1 MTKDKQFFDKLAKFR
16 ALLNAMDW
24 SPDGINTH
32 QGYKFLSESKMKG
45 QIGPALVEAG
55 LEWRATYSD
64 VKMLD
69 AVGSMRTHILLT
81 LTVELFD
88 DTGSE
93 TYVAYGTAADSGDK
107 AMSKAQTNALK
118 NVIANNWLVSSFDAE
133 TEGELESKSSS
144 KTFIS
149 QERSEEIKAQ
159 LAKKQAERKAQIEAK
174 LDAATPAPAPA
185 PAPADMTAVQRTA
198 VDKLFNRLKTLD
210 STDLEQYGG
219 MVAIEN
225 EYHATKTSKQAAEYI
240 NKYRGI

>member
-32 QGYKFLSESKMKG
+32 QNYRFLSESKMKG

-144 KTFIS
+144 KTFIP
-149 QERSEEIKAQ
+149 QERSEEIKVQ

-174 LDAATPAPAPA
+174 LDAAVPATPAPAPA
-185 PAPADMTAVQRTA
+185 EMTAVQRTA
-198 VDKLFNRLKTLD
+198 VDKLYNRLKTLD
-210 STDLEQYGG
+210 STDIEQYGG

>member
-69 AVGSMRTHILLT
+69 AVGGMRTHILLT

-88 DTGSE
+88 ETGSE

-144 KTFIS
+144 KTFIP

-174 LDAATPAPAPA
+174 LDAATISTPAE
-185 PAPADMTAVQRTA
+185 MTAVQRTA

-210 STDLEQYGG
+210 STDIEQYGG

>member
-1 MTKDKQFFDKLAKFR
+1 MCRFFGKY
-16 ALLNAMDW
+16 
-24 SPDGINTH
+24 STP
-32 QGYKFLSESKMKG
+32 QPE
-45 QIGPALVEAG
+45 E
-55 LEWRATYSD
+55 RATYSD

-88 DTGSE
+88 ETGSE

-144 KTFIS
+144 KTFIP

-174 LDAATPAPAPA
+174 LDAATPSTPAE
-185 PAPADMTAVQRTA
+185 MTAVQRTA
-198 VDKLFNRLKTLD
+198 VDKLYNRLKTLD
-210 STDLEQYGG
+210 STDIEQYGG
-219 MVAIEN
+219 MIAIEN
-225 EYHATKTSKQAAEYI
+225 EYLATKTSKQAAEYI

>member
-1 MTKDKQFFDKLAKFR
+1 MTYDKGFFEKLAKFR
-16 ALLNAMDW
+16 GLLNKMDW
-24 SPDGINTH
+24 SPDGVNTH
-32 QGYKFLSESKMKG
+32 QNYRFLSESKMKG
-45 QIGPALVEAG
+45 QIGPALVESG

-69 AVGSMRTHILLT
+69 AVGSMRTHIMLT

-88 DTGSE
+88 DTGSA

-133 TEGELESKSSS
+133 TEGELESKNSS

-149 QERSEEIKAQ
+149 PERTEELKQELARKQQARQADRLFRAEEQ
-159 LAKKQAERKAQIEAK
+159 
-174 LDAATPAPAPA
+174 TAPAE
-185 PAPADMTAVQRTA
+185 MSAVQRTA
-198 VDKLFNRLKTLD
+198 VDKLYNKLRTLD
-210 STDLEQYGG
+210 SVDLEQYGG
-219 MVAIEN
+219 MVGIEN
-225 EYHATKTSKQAAEYI
+225 EYHSVKSGKQAAEYI

>member
-32 QGYKFLSESKMKG
+32 QNYRFLSESKMKG

-144 KTFIS
+144 KTFIP

-174 LDAATPAPAPA
+174 LDAAVPATPAPAPA
-185 PAPADMTAVQRTA
+185 EMTAVQRTA
-198 VDKLFNRLKTLD
+198 VDKLYNRLKTLD
-210 STDLEQYGG
+210 STDIEQYGG

>member
-32 QGYKFLSESKMKG
+32 PGYKFLSESKMKG

-88 DTGSE
+88 ESGSE

-144 KTFIS
+144 KTFVS
-149 QERSEEIKAQ
+149 SERSEEIKAQ

-174 LDAATPAPAPA
+174 LDAATPSTPAPA
-185 PAPADMTAVQRTA
+185 PAEMTAVQHTA

-210 STDLEQYGG
+210 STDIEQYGG

>member
-1 MTKDKQFFDKLAKFR
+1 MTKDEQFFDKLAKFR

-32 QGYKFLSESKMKG
+32 QNYRFLSASKMKG

-144 KTFIS
+144 KTFVS
-149 QERSEEIKAQ
+149 AERSEEIKAQ

-174 LDAATPAPAPA
+174 LDAAVPAPAPA
-185 PAPADMTAVQRTA
+185 EMTAVQRTA

-210 STDLEQYGG
+210 STDIEQYGG

>member
-133 TEGELESKSSS
+133 TEGELESRSSS
-144 KTFIS
+144 KTCIP

-174 LDAATPAPAPA
+174 LDAAVPPTPAE
-185 PAPADMTAVQRTA
+185 MTAVQRTA
-198 VDKLFNRLKTLD
+198 VDKLYNRLKTLD
-210 STDLEQYGG
+210 STDIEQYGG

-225 EYHATKTSKQAAEYI
+225 EYLATKTSKQAAEYI
-240 NKYRGI
+240 NKYGGI

>member
-32 QGYKFLSESKMKG
+32 QNYRFLSESKMKG

-144 KTFIS
+144 KTFIP

-159 LAKKQAERKAQIEAK
+159 LAKKQAERKVQIEAK
-174 LDAATPAPAPA
+174 LDAATSTPAPAE
-185 PAPADMTAVQRTA
+185 MTAVQRTA
-198 VDKLFNRLKTLD
+198 VDKLYNRLKTLD
-210 STDLEQYGG
+210 STDIEQYGG

>member
-32 QGYKFLSESKMKG
+32 QNYRFLSESKMKG

-144 KTFIS
+144 KTFIP

-174 LDAATPAPAPA
+174 LDAATPSIPAE
-185 PAPADMTAVQRTA
+185 MTAVQRTA
-198 VDKLFNRLKTLD
+198 VDKLYNRLKTLD
-210 STDLEQYGG
+210 STDIEQYGG

>member
-32 QGYKFLSESKMKG
+32 QNYRFLSESKMKG

-118 NVIANNWLVSSFDAE
+118 NIIANNWLVSSFDAE

-144 KTFIS
+144 KTFIP

-174 LDAATPAPAPA
+174 LDAAVPAPAE
-185 PAPADMTAVQRTA
+185 MTAVQRTA
-198 VDKLFNRLKTLD
+198 VDKLYNRLKTLD
-210 STDLEQYGG
+210 STDIEQYGG

>member
-88 DTGSE
+88 ESGSE

-144 KTFIS
+144 KTFVS
-149 QERSEEIKAQ
+149 SERSEEIKAQ

-174 LDAATPAPAPA
+174 LDAATLSTPVSAPAE
-185 PAPADMTAVQRTA
+185 MTAVQRTA

-210 STDLEQYGG
+210 STDIEQYGG

-225 EYHATKTSKQAAEYI
+225 EYLATKTSKQAAEYI

>member
-32 QGYKFLSESKMKG
+32 QNYRFLSESKMKG

-144 KTFIS
+144 KTFIP
-149 QERSEEIKAQ
+149 QERSEEIKVQ

-174 LDAATPAPAPA
+174 LDAATPSTPAPA
-185 PAPADMTAVQRTA
+185 PAEMTPVQRTA

-210 STDLEQYGG
+210 STDIEQYGG

-225 EYHATKTSKQAAEYI
+225 EYYATKTSKQAAEYI

>member
-32 QGYKFLSESKMKG
+32 QNYRFLSESKMKG

-88 DTGSE
+88 ETGSE

-144 KTFIS
+144 KTFIP

-174 LDAATPAPAPA
+174 LDAATPSTPATPA
-185 PAPADMTAVQRTA
+185 EMTAVQRTA
-198 VDKLFNRLKTLD
+198 VDKLYNRLKTLD
-210 STDLEQYGG
+210 STDIEQYGG

>member
-32 QGYKFLSESKMKG
+32 QNYRFLSESKMKG

-144 KTFIS
+144 KTFIP

-174 LDAATPAPAPA
+174 LDAATSTPAPAE
-185 PAPADMTAVQRTA
+185 MTAVQRTA
-198 VDKLFNRLKTLD
+198 VDKLYNRLKTLD
-210 STDLEQYGG
+210 STDIEQYGG

>member
-32 QGYKFLSESKMKG
+32 QNYRFLSESKMKG

-144 KTFIS
+144 KTFIP
-149 QERSEEIKAQ
+149 QERSEEIKVQ
-159 LAKKQAERKAQIEAK
+159 LAKKQAERKAQIESK
-174 LDAATPAPAPA
+174 LDAATPSTPAPA
-185 PAPADMTAVQRTA
+185 PAEMTAVQRTA

-210 STDLEQYGG
+210 STDIEQYGG

-225 EYHATKTSKQAAEYI
+225 EYCATKTSKQAAEYI

>member
-32 QGYKFLSESKMKG
+32 QNYRFLSESKMKG

-88 DTGSE
+88 ETGSE

-144 KTFIS
+144 KTFIP

-174 LDAATPAPAPA
+174 LDAAVPAPAPA
-185 PAPADMTAVQRTA
+185 PAEMTAVQRTA
-198 VDKLFNRLKTLD
+198 VDKLYNRLKTLD
-210 STDLEQYGG
+210 STDIEQYGG

>member
-32 QGYKFLSESKMKG
+32 QNYRFLSESKMKG

-144 KTFIS
+144 KTFIP
-149 QERSEEIKAQ
+149 QERSEEIKVQ

-174 LDAATPAPAPA
+174 LDAAVPAPAPA
-185 PAPADMTAVQRTA
+185 EMTAVQRTA

-210 STDLEQYGG
+210 STDIEQYGG

>member
-32 QGYKFLSESKMKG
+32 QNYRFLSESKMKG

-144 KTFIS
+144 KTFIPS
-149 QERSEEIKAQ
+149 ERSEEIKAQ

-174 LDAATPAPAPA
+174 LDAAVPDT
-185 PAPADMTAVQRTA
+185 PADMTAVQRTA
-198 VDKLFNRLKTLD
+198 VDKLYNRLKTLD
-210 STDLEQYGG
+210 STDIEQYGG

>member
-88 DTGSE
+88 ESGSE

-144 KTFIS
+144 KTFVS
-149 QERSEEIKAQ
+149 SERSEEIKAQ

-174 LDAATPAPAPA
+174 LDAATLSTPVSAPAE
-185 PAPADMTAVQRTA
+185 MTAVQRTA

-210 STDLEQYGG
+210 STDIEQYGG
-219 MVAIEN
+219 IVAIEN

>member
-32 QGYKFLSESKMKG
+32 QNYRFLSESKMKG

-88 DTGSE
+88 GTGSE

-144 KTFIS
+144 KTFIP

-174 LDAATPAPAPA
+174 LDAATSTPAPAE
-185 PAPADMTAVQRTA
+185 MTAVQRTA
-198 VDKLFNRLKTLD
+198 VDKLYNRLKTLD
-210 STDLEQYGG
+210 STDIEQYGG